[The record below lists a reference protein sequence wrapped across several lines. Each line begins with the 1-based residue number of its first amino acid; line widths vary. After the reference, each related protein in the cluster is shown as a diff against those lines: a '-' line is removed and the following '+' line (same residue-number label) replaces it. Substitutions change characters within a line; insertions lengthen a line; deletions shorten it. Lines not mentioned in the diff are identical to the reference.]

1 MLAYIWL
8 LIISNVDGG
17 PQMSLNVP
25 EQMEHDSSSKSGIR
39 SAKEGEYIIAPSLDP
54 GGLDEIG
61 LIRAIADHSSDS
73 VRSKARLQALTAEL
87 ICKKQ
92 RRGALQSDPSVEAH
106 RQLPLSASIANRV
119 RDRTILVTGG
129 AGCIG
134 RILVQRLLQYGPR
147 RVIVISRSPVTRDA
161 SVHRLVREAHVDIR
175 DRDSLAA
182 VFARYRP
189 DVVYHLAAQRLPSL
203 GEIQI
208 IDTISTNVFGTR
220 NIVDLSR
227 EFGVL
232 QCLVVSTAKA
242 VNYFPSQ
249 VYNQTKKLEEWVVLA
264 APVHNGPAYGVI
276 RLTHVLDNSWLLYKM
291 REGMAKGLVALQ
303 APDVS
308 FYAQRVEEAT
318 DLLLNALPL
327 VEVGRARIFSAADLG
342 WPINL
347 LDLAL
352 YRIYESRSGAGVYF
366 TGAQPGY
373 EDHIFRGV
381 VDWTAPTR
389 SLPHVLHNAVERRIE
404 DSHHISAVG
413 VVASYAPPCDADILG
428 AVLDELQGEVM
439 GIPIGPIRLRA
450 SLYRAV
456 FRLTLHMFSEISP
469 EYLLKIAR
477 WGASPAILG
486 LTGTV
491 VTHHRDTLIPLLQ
504 SLLPKITLELCL
516 RSGWH
521 GHEWEAFLD
530 AVSEIP
536 ELKELVTE
544 WRSSVGH
551 RAISMGAIG

>member
-1 MLAYIWL
+1 
-8 LIISNVDGG
+8 
-17 PQMSLNVP
+17 MSLNVP
-25 EQMEHDSSSKSGIR
+25 EQMEHDPSSKSGIR
-39 SAKEGEYIIAPSLDP
+39 PSKEGEFMIVPSLDP
-54 GGLDEIG
+54 GELDEIG

-73 VRSKARLQALTAEL
+73 VRSKVRLQALTAEL

-92 RRGALQSDPSVEAH
+92 SRGAFQGDPSVEVYRH
-106 RQLPLSASIANRV
+106 LPLSASIANKV

-129 AGCIG
+129 VGCIG
-134 RILVQRLLQYGPR
+134 KALVRRLLEYGPR
-147 RVIVISRSPVTRDA
+147 RVVLINRSPAA
-161 SVHRLVREAHVDIR
+161 SEVPAHPVVRTVHVDIR

-189 DVVYHLAAQRLPSL
+189 DAVYHLAAQRLPSL

-208 IDTISTNVFGTR
+208 TDTIATNVFGTR

-227 EFGVL
+227 EFGVR

-276 RLTHVLDNSWLLYKM
+276 RLTHVLNNSWLLHKM

-303 APDVS
+303 APDIS
-308 FYAQRVEEAT
+308 FYAQHVEEAT

-327 VEVGRARIFSAADLG
+327 VEVGRARIFSSADLG

-352 YRIYESRSGAGVYF
+352 YSIYESGSGAGIYF

-381 VDWTAPTR
+381 LDWRAPT
-389 SLPHVLHNAVERRIE
+389 SCMPHALHNALECRI
-404 DSHHISAVG
+404 DDPCMIASGIAASH
-413 VVASYAPPCDADILG
+413 APSCEAGLLT
-428 AVLDELQGEVM
+428 AVLDQLQGEVAR
-439 GIPIGPIRLRA
+439 IHIGSIQLRG
-450 SLYRAV
+450 SLRYAV
-456 FRLTLHMFSEISP
+456 HRVALHVFSKSSP
-469 EYLLKIAR
+469 ELLLNIAR
-477 WGASPAILG
+477 WGASPAVLR
-486 LTGTV
+486 LTGTG
-491 VTHHRDTLIPLLQ
+491 VTHHCDTLIPLMQ
-504 SLLPKITLELCL
+504 GLLPMVTPELL
-516 RSGWH
+516 LQSGWH
-521 GHEWEAFLD
+521 ANEWEAFLD

-544 WRSSVGH
+544 WRSRRLVIAQYPGE
-551 RAISMGAIG
+551 